1 MDQRQYPQYPQQPGG
16 PCPPYVQQPG
26 MEYPPYP
33 PYGGQG
39 SAAPPYGGPVY
50 GQGGG
55 PVPPRAPQYV
65 YQTPGSMPGVP
76 GGNRPAGAGTVRR
89 WWLFCFAWG
98 LPQPFFWRERLL
110 THCAAAQ
117 RAAGRPGR
125 GAQLAIEDLPEDAD
139 GGLSTV
145 EIAKTVGPSVV
156 CINVYEPGS
165 ISIAGSG
172 SGIILNE
179 DGFIVTN
186 AHVVEGSSAVTV
198 LLDDGREL
206 DAWIVGSD
214 TRTDLAVV
222 EITAD
227 GLVPASF
234 GDSDILQVGERA
246 VAIGNAAGQL
256 SGTVTQGII
265 SGLNREISM
274 QAGNSVV
281 TMNLIQTSAAINP
294 GNSGGALVNR
304 FGQVIGI
311 NSAKLNSSMFEGIG
325 FAIPSADA
333 QPVVEDLIAYGY
345 VKDRVAL
352 GVMVIALSPVTGPAN
367 DLPSQG
373 LYISSVE
380 DYSDLNNHDITV
392 GDVILTADGVTLE
405 TTSDLLDVLETHKPG
420 ETVRLEIQKRGSG
433 NVVTVDAVL
442 AESRSN

>member
-1 MDQRQYPQYPQQPGG
+1 M
-16 PCPPYVQQPG
+16 
-26 MEYPPYP
+26 
-33 PYGGQG
+33 
-39 SAAPPYGGPVY
+39 AAPFTGRAAAPCRRRRPICISDARLDAGRPRRETAPPAQEPCAAGGCS
-50 GQGGG
+50 
-55 PVPPRAPQYV
+55 AL
-65 YQTPGSMPGVP
+65 PGAC
-76 GGNRPAGAGTVRR
+76 RHR
-89 WWLFCFAWG
+89 
-98 LPQPFFWRERLL
+98 FFWRERLFDAL
-110 THCAAAQ
+110 RSGGAA
-117 RAAGRPGR
+117 RRRPTPGEVPSFT
-125 GAQLAIEDLPEDAD
+125 IEDLPEDAD

-222 EITAD
+222 KITAD

-281 TMNLIQTSAAINP
+281 
-294 GNSGGALVNR
+294 
-304 FGQVIGI
+304 
-311 NSAKLNSSMFEGIG
+311 
-325 FAIPSADA
+325 
-333 QPVVEDLIAYGY
+333 
-345 VKDRVAL
+345 
-352 GVMVIALSPVTGPAN
+352 
-367 DLPSQG
+367 
-373 LYISSVE
+373 
-380 DYSDLNNHDITV
+380 
-392 GDVILTADGVTLE
+392 
-405 TTSDLLDVLETHKPG
+405 
-420 ETVRLEIQKRGSG
+420 VR
-433 NVVTVDAVL
+433 
-442 AESRSN
+442 

>member
-1 MDQRQYPQYPQQPGG
+1 MEEKYSRPQCCALPGGPAGREGIMDQRQYPQYPQQPGG

-76 GGNRPAGAGTVRR
+76 GGKPPRRRRNRAPLVAVLLCLGLAATVFLAGEAFDALRSGGAARR
-89 WWLFCFAWG
+89 
-98 LPQPFFWRERLL
+98 
-110 THCAAAQ
+110 
-117 RAAGRPGR
+117 RPTPGEVPSFT
-125 GAQLAIEDLPEDAD
+125 IEDLPEDAD

-222 EITAD
+222 KITAD
-227 GLVPASF
+227 GLGVFPAGCHLRGF
-234 GDSDILQVGERA
+234 HDIFDFLLRERF
-246 VAIGNAAGQL
+246 
-256 SGTVTQGII
+256 SGV
-265 SGLNREISM
+265 
-274 QAGNSVV
+274 
-281 TMNLIQTSAAINP
+281 
-294 GNSGGALVNR
+294 
-304 FGQVIGI
+304 F
-311 NSAKLNSSMFEGIG
+311 
-325 FAIPSADA
+325 ADA
-333 QPVVEDLIAYGY
+333 
-345 VKDRVAL
+345 
-352 GVMVIALSPVTGPAN
+352 S
-367 DLPSQG
+367 
-373 LYISSVE
+373 
-380 DYSDLNNHDITV
+380 
-392 GDVILTADGVTLE
+392 
-405 TTSDLLDVLETHKPG
+405 
-420 ETVRLEIQKRGSG
+420 SG
-433 NVVTVDAVL
+433 NQTTNSFHL
-442 AESRSN
+442 FLLISEKI